1 MPRQSLL
8 NELQNNAPHDL
19 QGHPA
24 LANAADLLEI
34 INGSLLSESAESLYS
49 LAERIRINTLK
60 DADDLYGI
68 TDEVDV
74 KLQDLVASDYL
85 VTCIASWVKQI
96 REELFGAPEPPFEN
110 DLENAIRWVE
120 TTAMTDDPGS
130 KGIDR
135 NKTTETII
143 PNSTDLKFLKRN
155 IFLPENNTIKT
166 VWVQPGTLLHSVS
179 RKIEIISSATGF
191 KPHAVTVYLL
201 TGLEPILLRIVV
213 TVKAGRALLP
223 TEPTDMNDNR
233 MAKRRLLKR
242 SLCIELHS
250 ADISPAEL
258 KNIYERYRSELK
270 IRKTKTLS
278 DEQVRLFYL
287 VRKEGGPP
295 AQGSKAFWNKIR
307 ETWNANPKNKPYKSW
322 EGIYQRYKIV
332 ERKMDNLFIK

>member
-8 NELQNNAPHDL
+8 NELQNNAPPDL

-24 LANAADLLEI
+24 LLNAADLLET
-34 INGSLLSESAESLYS
+34 INGNLPAESPESLYR
-49 LAERIRINTLK
+49 LAERIRINTIK

-68 TDEVDV
+68 TDDIGI

-85 VTCIASWVKQI
+85 VSCIEPWVSQI
-96 REELFGAPEPPFEN
+96 REELFGAPEPPFNN
-110 DLENAIRWVE
+110 DLRSAVHWVE
-120 TTAMTDDPGS
+120 STARADESGS
-130 KGIDR
+130 SKASDSAFSNPAGL
-135 NKTTETII
+135 
-143 PNSTDLKFLKRN
+143 SFLKRN
-155 IFLPENNTIKT
+155 IFFPENNTIKT
-166 VWVQPGTLLHSVS
+166 VWVQPGSLLHSIS
-179 RKIEIISSATGF
+179 RKIENISSSTGF

-201 TGLEPILLRIVV
+201 TGLEPILLRIVIA
-213 TVKAGRALLP
+213 VKSGRALLP
-223 TEPTDMNDNR
+223 SEPTDLNDDR
-233 MAKRRLLKR
+233 LGRRRLLKR
-242 SLCIELHS
+242 SLSIELHS

-258 KNIYERYRSELK
+258 KNIYERYRTELK

-295 AQGSKAFWNKIR
+295 AKGSKAFWNRIKD
-307 ETWNANPKNKPYKSW
+307 TWNANHENKPYKSW